1 MRAPLV
7 QGPSWA
13 LPYHSQV
20 DDCFAGT
27 ARPLEGLM
35 RSVPLLAVM
44 ALMGAAVANAGVFP
58 YSYRVHTL
66 GNGLKV
72 ILVPLPSDGL
82 VAYYSVV
89 RTGSRDEVEPGHSG
103 FAHFFE
109 HMMFRGTEK
118 VPGPE
123 YDRLMT
129 SMGANANAYTN
140 DDWTCYHINFATAD
154 LPRIIELEADR
165 FQNLSYAEREFQT
178 EAGAVYGELRKG
190 KTSPMFVLFEA
201 LQNTAFD
208 VHTYKHTTI
217 GFEADVA
224 AMPTMYDYSRS
235 FYARF
240 YRPENV
246 VVMIAGDFDE
256 AATLALVERHY
267 GGWKPG
273 YVAPQI
279 PAEPAQTAGRHV
291 DVSYEGRTLPTLTI
305 AWKGERFDPASRDVA
320 AASVLEDLLF
330 GETSEAY
337 RQLVLEQR
345 VVQRLRADFSSGRD
359 PGLWTVMATIGQE
372 KDIDGVHA
380 AIDAA
385 VARFR
390 QQPPDGDELE
400 SLKKRVRYQFL
411 MSMDTPDNVAGGLA
425 RFAAL
430 TGGIEAVDTVF
441 ATIAA
446 LTPVDV
452 QRTARAYL
460 TDGRRTVAVL
470 KGAGR

>member
-1 MRAPLV
+1 MRN
-7 QGPSWA
+7 
-13 LPYHSQV
+13 
-20 DDCFAGT
+20 
-27 ARPLEGLM
+27 
-35 RSVPLLAVM
+35 VPLIAAF
-44 ALMGAAVANAGVFP
+44 ALIGATAAGAGVFP
-58 YSYRVHTL
+58 FAYRVHTL
-66 GNGLKV
+66 DNGLKV
-72 ILVPLPSDGL
+72 ILLPLPSDGL

-129 SMGANANAYTN
+129 SMGANANAYTT
-140 DDWTCYHINFATAD
+140 DDWTTYHIAFTAAD

-201 LQNTAFD
+201 LQNTAFEQ
-208 VHTYKHTTI
+208 HTYKHTTI

-224 AMPTMYDYSRS
+224 AMPTMYEYSRS
-235 FYARF
+235 FFSRF

-246 VVMIAGDFDE
+246 VVLIAGDFDE
-256 AATLALVERHY
+256 KATVALIEQHY
-267 GGWKPG
+267 GGWKRG
-273 YVAPQI
+273 YVAPQV
-279 PAEPAQTAGRHV
+279 PAEPAQTAARRV
-291 DVSYEGRTLPTLTI
+291 DVSYEGRTLPILTI
-305 AWKGERFDPASRDVA
+305 AWKGERFDPANRDVA
-320 AASVLEDLLF
+320 AALLLEDLLF

-337 RQLVLEQR
+337 RELVLEQR
-345 VVQRLRADFSSGRD
+345 LVQRLRADFSSGRD

-372 KDIDGVHA
+372 KDIDAVHA
-380 AIDAA
+380 AIDAT

-390 QQPPDGDELE
+390 QQPPGELELE

-411 MSMDTPDNVAGGLA
+411 MGLDTPDNVAGSLA
-425 RFAAL
+425 RYVAL
-430 TGGIEAVDTVF
+430 TGGIEAVDQLF
-441 ATIAA
+441 AA
-446 LTPVDV
+446 LAAVTPADV
-452 QRTARAYL
+452 QRTAAAYL
-460 TDGRRTVAVL
+460 TEARRTVAVL
-470 KGAGR
+470 KGATK